1 MDSRNPLP
9 PSPANIVPD
18 GNTLPSDK
26 AVENIAPAQPITVA
40 QTVQPSPVVPTET
53 TAQNVPA
60 PQTTSQ
66 SVPTPPVAPQQ
77 TTSTTSLNW
86 KIAGKAG
93 EGVMT
98 TSDTFAKVCHRHG
111 LFVFNYY
118 EYPSLIKGGHQTG
131 QVHASS
137 ESASCQKRA
146 LDVLVALN
154 ENAFIVHKDE
164 ITPDTIIICEPEVDG
179 YDVSKYQSMTSHIFN
194 VNMTKISREITG
206 HSIATNTAALGA
218 SAYFIGLDPQ
228 LFHDILTEQFID
240 KGQEVV
246 DGNIKVFDTGYAAA
260 QQLGQPKFQ
269 IGKFET
275 KGILLNGGE
284 ATGVGALAG
293 GLQFYSAYPMS
304 PSSNTFHYIAAQQDK
319 FPLVVRHV
327 EDEIAAINL
336 AIGAAYSGVRAMTG
350 SAGGG
355 FALMVEAL
363 SLTGVMETP
372 LVILVAQ
379 RPGPA
384 TGLPTWT
391 GQGDLQFTIR
401 AGHGEFQKIVF
412 TPGDTMEHFE
422 LTRKAFDLAEKYQ
435 VPVIILTD
443 KYLLEAPQTMPSIP
457 EEYTLERSGMVKTE
471 ELPTDGSF
479 RRYSLN
485 APNGVSPRSIPG
497 QANGLQI
504 TNSYE
509 HDEFGYAT
517 EEAQMTMRQVEKRA
531 KKMESI
537 INEIPQPVVL
547 GPETADVTF
556 VCWGSTV
563 SVLKQTIHEADKLRA
578 QGQPLPT
585 LNVIHLPCVWP
596 FPVAKFT
603 ELASKAKRLVMVEGN
618 FTGQCEQLVRQET
631 GIQFA
636 DRIRRYDGRPFYSE
650 DMIEWMKK

>member
-1 MDSRNPLP
+1 MD
-9 PSPANIVPD
+9 
-18 GNTLPSDK
+18 T
-26 AVENIAPAQPITVA
+26 PI
-40 QTVQPSPVVPTET
+40 
-53 TAQNVPA
+53 
-60 PQTTSQ
+60 
-66 SVPTPPVAPQQ
+66 
-77 TTSTTSLNW
+77 SLNW

-137 ESASCQKRA
+137 EHASCQKRT

-154 ENAFIVHKDE
+154 ENAFVTHQAE
-164 ITPDTIIICEPEVDG
+164 ITPETIIICEPEVDG
-179 YDVSKYQSMTSHIFN
+179 YDISKYQHLSQHIYS
-194 VNMTKISREITG
+194 VNMTKMSREITG

-228 LFHDILTEQFID
+228 LFRDILTEQFIG

-246 DGNIKVFDTGYAAA
+246 DGNIKVFDTAYTAA
-260 QQLGQPKFQ
+260 QQLSQPKFQ
-269 IGKFET
+269 VGKFPS
-275 KGILLNGGE
+275 KGVLLSGGD
-284 ATGVGALAG
+284 AIGMGALAG

-304 PSSNTFHYIAAQQDK
+304 PSSNAFHYIAAQQDK

-336 AIGAAYSGVRAMTG
+336 AVGASYAGVRAMTG

-355 FALMVEAL
+355 FALMVETL

-391 GQGDLQFTIR
+391 GQGDLQFVLH
-401 AGHGEFQKIVF
+401 AGHGEFQRIVM
-412 TPGDTMEHFE
+412 TPGDTAEHFE
-422 LTRKAFDLAEKYQ
+422 LTRKGFELAEKYQ
-435 VPVIILTD
+435 IPVLILTD
-443 KYLLEAPQTMPSIP
+443 KYLIEAPQTMPAIQ
-457 EEYTLERSGMVKTE
+457 EEYQLERYAMVKTE
-471 ELPTDGSF
+471 DLPQDDSF
-479 RRYSLN
+479 RRY
-485 APNGVSPRSIPG
+485 AIDTQNGVSPRSIPG
-497 QANGLQI
+497 QAHGLQI

-517 EEAQMTMRQVEKRA
+517 EDADMTIHQVEKRA
-531 KKMESI
+531 KKMDSI
-537 INEIPQPVVL
+537 VNEVPQPL
-547 GPETADVTF
+547 FIGPEDADITF
-556 VCWGSTV
+556 VCWGTTL
-563 SVLKQTIHEADKLRA
+563 SVLRQMLHDTETLRS
-578 QGQPLPT
+578 QGEQLPT
-585 LNVIHLPCVWP
+585 VNIIHFPCIWP
-596 FPVAKFT
+596 FPAEQFT
-603 ELASKAKRLVMVEGN
+603 KLAQKAKRLVMIEGN
-618 FTGQCEQLVRQET
+618 FTGQCELLIRQET

-636 DRIRRYDGRPFYSE
+636 DHIRRYDGRPFYSE
-650 DMIEWMKK
+650 DLIEWIKK

>member
-9 PSPANIVPD
+9 PSPANINPD
-18 GNTLPSDK
+18 PNSRPEK
-26 AVENIAPAQPITVA
+26 AVEDLTPQ
-40 QTVQPSPVVPTET
+40 
-53 TAQNVPA
+53 
-60 PQTTSQ
+60 QTTS
-66 SVPTPPVAPQQ
+66 VTPPVAPVAQHV
-77 TTSTTSLNW
+77 SLNW

-111 LFVFNYY
+111 MYVFNYY

-131 QVHASS
+131 QVYASS
-137 ESASCQKRA
+137 EHATCQRRA

-154 ENAFIVHKDE
+154 ENAFVVHQAE
-164 ITPDTIIICEPEVDG
+164 ITPDTIIICEPDVDG
-179 YDVSKYQSMTSHIFN
+179 YDISKYQAMSQHIFQI
-194 VNMTKISREITG
+194 NMTKISRELTG

-228 LFHDILTEQFID
+228 LFHNILTEQFIE

-246 DGNIKVFDTGYAAA
+246 DGNIKVFDTGYQAA
-260 QQLGQPKFQ
+260 QQLAQPKFQ
-269 IGKFET
+269 VGKWQI
-275 KGILLNGGE
+275 KGLLLNGGE
-284 ATGVGALAG
+284 AVGAGALAG

-319 FPLVVRHV
+319 YPLVVRHV
-327 EDEIAAINL
+327 EDEIAAMNL
-336 AIGAAYSGVRAMTG
+336 AIGASYAGVRAMTG

-372 LVILVAQ
+372 MVVLVAM

-391 GQGDLQFTIR
+391 GQGDLQFVLH
-401 AGHGEFQKIVF
+401 AGHGEFQRIVL
-412 TPGDTMEHFE
+412 TPGDTIEHFE
-422 LTRKAFDLAEKYQ
+422 FTRKAFDLAEKYQ
-435 VPVIILTD
+435 IPVLILTD
-443 KYLLEAPQTMPSIP
+443 KYLLEAPQTMPVVP
-457 EEYTLERSGMVKTE
+457 AEYPLQRYAMVNDA
-471 ELPTDGSF
+471 ELPQDGSY
-479 RRYSLN
+479 RRYSIN
-485 APNGVSPRSIPG
+485 TQNGVSPRSIPG

-517 EEAQMTMRQVEKRA
+517 EDAQMTMSQVEKRA

-537 INEIPQPVVL
+537 INEIPQPVL
-547 GPETADVTF
+547 IGPEQAEITLVS
-556 VCWGSTV
+556 WGTTV
-563 SVLKQTIHEADKLRA
+563 SVLRQALYDADKLRQ
-578 QGQPLPT
+578 QGQPIKT
-585 LNVIHLPCVWP
+585 MNVIHLPCVWP
-596 FPVAKFT
+596 FPVVKFT
-603 ELASKAKRLVMVEGN
+603 ELAGKAKKLIIVEGN
-618 FTGQCEQLVRQET
+618 FTGQAEQLVRQET

-636 DRIRRYDGRPFYSE
+636 DHIRRYDGRPFYAE
-650 DMIEWMKK
+650 DIIEWVKKQQ

>member
-1 MDSRNPLP
+1 MDTSFSSTPTP
-9 PSPANIVPD
+9 ET
-18 GNTLPSDK
+18 TLP
-26 AVENIAPAQPITVA
+26 VT
-40 QTVQPSPVVPTET
+40 
-53 TAQNVPA
+53 
-60 PQTTSQ
+60 
-66 SVPTPPVAPQQ
+66 
-77 TTSTTSLNW
+77 LNW

-111 LFVFNYY
+111 LYVFNYY

-137 ESASCQKRA
+137 VHASCHKKA
-146 LDVLVALN
+146 LDVLVALD
-154 ENAFIVHKDE
+154 EQGFIQHQAE
-164 ITPDTIIICEPEVDG
+164 ITPDTIIVCEPDVDG
-179 YDVSKYQSMTSHIFN
+179 YDVSKYQHLSSHIFSIS
-194 VNMTKISREITG
+194 MTKLSRELTG

-218 SAYFIGLDPQ
+218 SAFLLGLDKQ

-240 KGQEVV
+240 KGEQVV
-246 DGNIKVFDTGYAAA
+246 QGNIAVFDAAYKQA
-260 QQLGQPKFQ
+260 SEVALPKIIVPKFP
-269 IGKFET
+269 I

-284 ATGVGALAG
+284 AIGVGALSG

-304 PSSNTFHYIAAQQDK
+304 PSSNAFHYIAAQQDK

-336 AIGAAYSGVRAMTG
+336 AVGASFAGVRSMTG

-355 FALMVEAL
+355 FALMVETL

-391 GQGDLQFTIR
+391 GQGDLQFVIR
-401 AGHGEFQKIVF
+401 AGHGEFQKIVM
-412 TPGDTMEHFE
+412 TPGDTQEHFE

-443 KYLLEAPQTMPSIP
+443 KYLIEAPQTMPTPAS
-457 EEYTLERSGMVKTE
+457 EYTIEKLSMVKNE
-471 ELPTDGSF
+471 ELPEDDSYRRFKITD
-479 RRYSLN
+479 
-485 APNGVSPRSIPG
+485 NGISPRSIPG
-497 QANGLQI
+497 QPHGLQL

-509 HDEFGYAT
+509 HDEFGFAT
-517 EEAQMTMRQVEKRA
+517 EEAEMTMKQVEKRDR
-531 KKMESI
+531 KLQLIEQ
-537 INEIPQPVVL
+537 EIPQPFII
-547 GPETADVTF
+547 GPEEADITF

-563 SVLKQTIHEADKLRA
+563 SVMRQALHDITTY
-578 QGQPLPT
+578 GTGMPVPST
-585 LNVIHLPCVWP
+585 FNVIHIPCIWP
-596 FPVAKFT
+596 FPSKTFT
-603 ELASKAKRLVMVEGN
+603 QLANKAKKLVMIEGN
-618 FTGQCEQLVRQET
+618 FTGQAEQLIRQET
-631 GIQFA
+631 GITFA

-650 DMIEWMKK
+650 EIIEWIKNK